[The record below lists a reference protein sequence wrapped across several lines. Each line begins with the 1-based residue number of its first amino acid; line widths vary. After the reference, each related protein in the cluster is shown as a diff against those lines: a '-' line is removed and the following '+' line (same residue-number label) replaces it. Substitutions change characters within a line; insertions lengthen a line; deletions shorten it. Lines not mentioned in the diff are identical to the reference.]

1 DSGAPPLARRA
12 VLGRRKQATR
22 ELIDIPGGT
31 NLGEGIPLH
40 RVRVEGVEDD
50 IAATRLVEARAVA
63 AVRIGDDG
71 AIPTR
76 EDATQQPRNRRGLA
90 GAGGAD
96 ELEVAGLLAGGP
108 AHPHA

>member
-1 DSGAPPLARRA
+1 GRDP
-12 VLGRRKQATR
+12 GRRNQTTR
-22 ELIDIPGGT
+22 NRTHNPGGT

-40 RVRVEGVEDD
+40 RVRIEGVEDD
-50 IAATRLVEARAVA
+50 IAAARLVEARAVA

-71 AIPTR
+71 AIPAR

-96 ELEVAGLLAGGP
+96 ELEVAGLLARLPGAPPQAQDG
-108 AHPHA
+108 